1 MRRPAMHAARRAGC
15 SLVLLAATGLAQ
27 AADKAPVQ
35 TPAKPVAKS
44 ATQPAIKPA
53 AKPTVKPAPTPG
65 AAPLAAATA
74 PAEPLNPGQLD
85 VADRVLTGVADCEFK
100 QQISVQPVAGQHG
113 HFEVRF
119 QKARYV
125 MVPRETATGAV
136 RLEDPR
142 SGMLWIQIPAKSMLM
157 DSRRGQRVVDH
168 CMQAEQRAAVAA
180 VKDAATS
187 LGIEPV
193 SPTAAAPSLAATATA
208 TATATAP
215 LASAAASAPSSQQP

>member
-1 MRRPAMHAARRAGC
+1 MSPRSLSRALLTAGSLAM
-15 SLVLLAATGLAQ
+15 LVSVAQATPHGGATAKTQAATTA
-27 AADKAPVQ
+27 
-35 TPAKPVAKS
+35 
-44 ATQPAIKPA
+44 KPA
-53 AKPTVKPAPTPG
+53 AKPAPKPANRIQAAAPTP
-65 AAPLAAATA
+65 T
-74 PAEPLNPGQLD
+74 PAETLNPGQLD
-85 VADRVLTGVADCEFK
+85 VADRVLTGLADCEFK
-100 QQISVQPVAGQHG
+100 QQISVQPLAGQQG

-168 CMQAEQRAAVAA
+168 CMHSEQRAAVAA
-180 VKDAATS
+180 VKEAATS

-193 SPTAAAPSLAATATA
+193 AAATPPQAAV
-208 TATATAP
+208 P